1 MHPALGG
8 GFGKGFKVIKGYD
21 LVGDAYTG
29 KNTPK
34 PDSDPL
40 DKCGAES
47 GASGHGTHVSGIIA
61 GYDKATVSILPNY
74 YCLFTFVNKI
84 YYRKKKTNLIF
95 LTHRISSVLPLKP
108 N

>member
-29 KNTPK
+29 LNTPK

-40 DKCGAES
+40 DACGADSE
-47 GASGHGTHVSGIIA
+47 ASGHGTHVSGIIA
-61 GYDKATVSILPNY
+61 GYDKSTVS
-74 YCLFTFVNKI
+74 KI
-84 YYRKKKTNLIF
+84 ACCIRAAQLST
-95 LTHRISSVLPLKP
+95 SVELYWCCP
-108 N
+108 